1 MYEKKIVVKN
11 SALERTYSKAMYLY
25 IQEKWQV
32 YDDEMMLLTKD
43 FSQNGYNE
51 ENNLLGLDK
60 IDNGIVLNEFG

>member
-1 MYEKKIVVKN
+1 M
-11 SALERTYSKAMYLY
+11 
-25 IQEKWQV
+25 